1 MHPKMPSTIMF
12 LWTLCNKGSFDFI
25 TFRNREVTIKQF
37 LHSFSGA
44 LIYSTKCISF
54 VIYALFCVLF
64 LRLFSSASYSVI
76 RMNCYRI
83 FITTKN
89 QYFNSLHSTDFEK
102 CSDLL
107 IISIRYFWK
116 LCAHFFSIL
125 VWSNSF
131 ACIQPFV
138 ENHLFENSLNS
149 WKRWIAAGFAV
160 CFSV

>member
-107 IISIRYFWK
+107 IISIRWIYIFLK
-116 LCAHFFSIL
+116 IMCTLFSHFFFNPCLIKFIRMHSTL
-125 VWSNSF
+125 
-131 ACIQPFV
+131 
-138 ENHLFENSLNS
+138 
-149 WKRWIAAGFAV
+149 R
-160 CFSV
+160 